1 MEINRIWP
9 VFLAVP
15 RSRIVPSD
23 FRSIPPFVYLLSQGL
38 KMHCGGKVVMILLD
52 FNFQGLAIGFNIT
65 CCFGEAIGRLLDDG
79 GGGGS

>member
-1 MEINRIWP
+1 
-9 VFLAVP
+9 
-15 RSRIVPSD
+15 
-23 FRSIPPFVYLLSQGL
+23 
-38 KMHCGGKVVMILLD
+38 MHCGGKVVMILLD